1 MGMGRQQENK
11 GQCQPRGSLANGFPE
26 LSPQKS
32 PYTPNQ
38 GQGVGVFGSS
48 TEEHLDTNLQEDLIF
63 LYSL

>member
-1 MGMGRQQENK
+1 MGMGRQQEK
-11 GQCQPRGSLANGFPE
+11 GQCQPWGSLADGFPE
-26 LSPQKS
+26 LSTQKT

-48 TEEHLDTNLQEDLIF
+48 TEEHLDTSIQEDLIF